1 MKGPQKELMSLLGS
15 GGWREEIA
23 GKMGMIIEKS
33 LAVNL

>member
-23 GKMGMIIEKS
+23 GRLGWQRVLKD
-33 LAVNL
+33 A